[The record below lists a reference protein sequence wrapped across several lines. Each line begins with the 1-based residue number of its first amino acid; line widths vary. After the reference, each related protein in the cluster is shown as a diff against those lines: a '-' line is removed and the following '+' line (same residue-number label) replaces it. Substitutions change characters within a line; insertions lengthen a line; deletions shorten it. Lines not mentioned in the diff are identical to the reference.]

1 MGLECM
7 LFCWL
12 LLGHTAANI
21 LYKKLLY
28 TLSGLTLPL
37 LNKSD
42 WWHNKGIQTHHFP
55 LVARQGGFKK
65 QINERFLQLL
75 GHMTSSFF
83 AFRVPLL
90 EFMVFKISI
99 SS

>member
-12 LLGHTAANI
+12 PLGHAAAYI

-28 TLSGLTLPL
+28 ALSGLTSTL

-55 LVARQGGFKK
+55 LVARQGRFKK
-65 QINERFLQLL
+65 QIDERFLQLL
-75 GHMTSSFF
+75 GHVTSSFYF
-83 AFRVPLL
+83 F
-90 EFMVFKISI
+90 F
-99 SS
+99 